1 MESLNLKSRDVKV
14 VFEDLGERHTYR
26 EWAKKLNMSESTFQR
41 WISVLLIESKINQAI
56 YGNSKVVWI
65 E

>member
-56 YGNSKVVWI
+56 YGNSKVVWV